1 MRKSFFRKRINQ
13 KKLFFSQIF
22 LLKKERIL
30 ATKEGFSRKNHNIN
44 KFQLISRG
52 KYHFCE

>member
-30 ATKEGFSRKNHNIN
+30 ATKEGFGRKNHNIN